1 MAKNKGLTLE
11 DLMKGRESIQEEQR
25 GEGVGMRNA
34 IAAAVTPSLTPI
46 AQSLGKLQQVTE
58 TAELEKGQ
66 ISSISA
72 VDKSVSKAIVD
83 TSKNIEKLLTSSN
96 DLNKLIND
104 NNGILSKQLE
114 ETKAFNKYSVKMFE
128 ELVERI
134 NRDREGVVSSDL
146 QAPAALSQIT
156 PSTELMQ
163 QEVASKAGGINVG
176 APDINV
182 KGWMGRSVNAAAQ
195 RSLLSRAM
203 GSLAVG
209 GLGAAAGAALYG
221 VSPEFRQGV
230 QKVGLDE
237 EAVTVL
243 SGLLANALT
252 GPLAALTSASIGL
265 SYIGT
270 RIMAGDEG
278 KKLFDIQKKET
289 EQFGGSLTGALAGP
303 SGEAAA
309 ILHSKGFEEG
319 ATPQETEQNRQNY
332 IAKIERERK
341 LLENAPFQTK
351 YLGVGRTDYLR
362 RVDPEEDY
370 SRESNRAGA
379 LGGLRRSNVTITPYT
394 LDITDE
400 RAKEIFRGRG
410 NAADWLRLTPQQRS
424 ENLRIAQEA
433 GVRDLDPS
441 LQRQN
446 SGFAPGSMRNEEI
459 PSLESLQSS
468 TSAAPSTRFGTFNL
482 STSEDVRN
490 AGTTAAP
497 TIIRGGDTIN
507 NVTNVTGGSG
517 GSSGPGSPS
526 IQFNPWDPLSIGRPW
541 QPYASGWAR

>member
-134 NRDREGVVSSDL
+134 NRDKERGVSGDLPSKIQQTVKEAQIAQEVGKTEGRGAGFNISLPKSIPNIGGAPGGGKAPGG
-146 QAPAALSQIT
+146 QASTKAGSVATAASIGSMFTKGLSVLARGGMGGLIAGATYALLPDEIRKQANEYGVDEERAIVYGTALGLAKNPYTALLAALGVGLY
-156 PSTELMQ
+156 ELDR
-163 QEVASKAGGINVG
+163 NVIKNI
-176 APDINV
+176 PEEE
-182 KGWMGRSVNAAAQ
+182 KQKAAAV
-195 RSLLSRAM
+195 ANI
-203 GSLAVG
+203 
-209 GLGAAAGAALYG
+209 AGAA
-221 VSPEFRQGV
+221 SPSSEADAIRLGGRTEEQYEAERLSDIRDRVAERREQGSHLIAPVRNVLATAPIEPVV
-230 QKVGLDE
+230 QRPNLQ
-237 EAVTVL
+237 AAANVTVVTADTSDIPEDKAVEIL
-243 SGLLANALT
+243 GPAITGGSQALNWKNMSPQDRSKRLRMAKSKGVNLNVSVSAPEIT
-252 GPLAALTSASIGL
+252 PPQTSA
-265 SYIGT
+265 T
-270 RIMAGDEG
+270 
-278 KKLFDIQKKET
+278 
-289 EQFGGSLTGALAGP
+289 
-303 SGEAAA
+303 
-309 ILHSKGFEEG
+309 
-319 ATPQETEQNRQNY
+319 
-332 IAKIERERK
+332 
-341 LLENAPFQTK
+341 
-351 YLGVGRTDYLR
+351 
-362 RVDPEEDY
+362 
-370 SRESNRAGA
+370 
-379 LGGLRRSNVTITPYT
+379 
-394 LDITDE
+394 
-400 RAKEIFRGRG
+400 
-410 NAADWLRLTPQQRS
+410 
-424 ENLRIAQEA
+424 
-433 GVRDLDPS
+433 
-441 LQRQN
+441 
-446 SGFAPGSMRNEEI
+446 
-459 PSLESLQSS
+459 
-468 TSAAPSTRFGTFNL
+468 PSTRFGTFNL
-482 STSEDVRN
+482 STSEEGRN

-526 IQFNPWDPLSIGRPW
+526 ILFNPWDPLSIGRVW
-541 QPYASGWAR
+541 RPYASSWGG